1 MRTLVVALTLGLLTA
16 CTEQPAPAPT
26 SASKLA
32 PVTCT
37 DVKVDDEWLQHPP
50 GLCGMPED
58 VRTLVEDYDTCEHF
72 AGEEPYDADRR
83 HEIEVAI
90 AQFCTPAPARLA
102 LLLKQYRSDAHVIE
116 WLRKYSVQAD
126 LKPAG

>member
-1 MRTLVVALTLGLLTA
+1 MRKLVVVVTLGLLGA
-16 CTEQPAPAPT
+16 CTAQPAPAPT
-26 SASKLA
+26 STPAPA
-32 PVTCT
+32 PVACT
-37 DVKVDDEWLQHPP
+37 DAKVDEEWLQHPP

-102 LLLKQYRSDAHVIE
+102 KLLKQYRNNARVSD

-126 LKPAG
+126 LQPAG

>member
-1 MRTLVVALTLGLLTA
+1 MRKLGVVVTLGLLAA
-16 CTEQPAPAPT
+16 CTAQPAPAPT
-26 SASKLA
+26 STPAPA
-32 PVTCT
+32 PVACT
-37 DVKVDDEWLQHPP
+37 DAKVDEEWLQHPP

-72 AGEEPYDADRR
+72 AGEDPYDADRR

-102 LLLKQYRSDAHVIE
+102 TLLKQYRNNAQVSD

-126 LKPAG
+126 LQPAG